1 MKKQKEDNRALI
13 FRITELFLQ
22 RDPKHRTVDSV
33 VEQVNR
39 EFSLELTRESIYP
52 LLNRA
57 RQLDYL
63 KLEAPLEEKLAREIE
78 GKFDLGPRKVVVVDC
93 PKEANEHVSAAAAR
107 EAMRLARE
115 VRLATG
121 KPVGIGLGPGRA
133 SLDFSRYFSDEI
145 RTDASVPELNLVAI
159 SAGAPAE
166 WPQYSSI
173 SFFNLFPANRVKE
186 KIGLFAATLVHNK
199 DYEEIKK
206 FPGVMEA
213 FAAKKRID
221 IVVTSMGDMNDEHDL
236 FRTFLSQ
243 RPEKLTWLEKKGCIG
258 NVQYRPYSAKG
269 PILED
274 SGDVLR
280 AVNLFELAEL
290 AALSMQ
296 KNKHVILIGRQ
307 CGVCGLTR
315 ARSLRP
321 ILENSDLRVF
331 SVLVI
336 DSATAHEL
344 LNPPKE

>member
-1 MKKQKEDNRALI
+1 MED
-13 FRITELFLQ
+13 
-22 RDPKHRTVDSV
+22 
-33 VEQVNR
+33 
-39 EFSLELTRESIYP
+39 
-52 LLNRA
+52 
-57 RQLDYL
+57 
-63 KLEAPLEEKLAREIE
+63 
-78 GKFDLGPRKVVVVDC
+78 
-93 PKEANEHVSAAAAR
+93 
-107 EAMRLARE
+107 
-115 VRLATG
+115 
-121 KPVGIGLGPGRA
+121 
-133 SLDFSRYFSDEI
+133 
-145 RTDASVPELNLVAI
+145 
-159 SAGAPAE
+159 
-166 WPQYSSI
+166 
-173 SFFNLFPANRVKE
+173 LFPANRVKE

-280 AVNLFELAEL
+280 AVTLFELAEL
-290 AALSMQ
+290 VTLSMQ